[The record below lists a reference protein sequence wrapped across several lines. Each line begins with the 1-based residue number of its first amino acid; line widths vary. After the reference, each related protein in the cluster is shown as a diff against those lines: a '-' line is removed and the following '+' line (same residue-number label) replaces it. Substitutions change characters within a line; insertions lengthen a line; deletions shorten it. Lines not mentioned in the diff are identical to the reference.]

1 MPQFGFVRSPLFSGI
16 IAGLTAMTLAG
27 CATTGSSGGSMTS
40 GSSNGCPS
48 ISRVA
53 ELSSLTQFV
62 NPEKPG
68 DGARVS
74 EVHVTR
80 VTTTCDRERGA
91 LKLDMTLNFEGAL
104 GPKGRIHAGD
114 KPSFSYPYFIAVT
127 NTQNQILSKEVFAV
141 NFAYDNKS
149 NLQVQTEEITQMIPL
164 AGASPADMRIMVGFQ
179 LSNEELTYNRK
190 LPASE
195 LGKSLTMV
203 IKK

>member
-1 MPQFGFVRSPLFSGI
+1 MLQFGFVRSPLFSGI
-16 IAGLTAMTLAG
+16 IAGLTALTLAG
-27 CATTGSSGGSMTS
+27 CVTTGSSGGSMTS

-53 ELSSLTQFV
+53 ELSSLTQFI
-62 NPEKPG
+62 NPEKPS
-68 DGARVS
+68 DSTRVS

-80 VTTTCDRERGA
+80 VTSTCDRKRGT

-127 NTQNQILSKEVFAV
+127 NAQNQILSKEVFAV
-141 NFAYDNKS
+141 NFSYDNKS
-149 NLQVQTEEITQMIPL
+149 NLQVQTEDITQMIPL
-164 AGASPADMRIMVGFQ
+164 EGTAPADMRIMVGFQ
-179 LSNEELTYNRK
+179 LSNEELTYNRS
-190 LPASE
+190 LPSSE

-203 IKK
+203 IQK